1 MNIEHL
7 LRTRNRE
14 RSELLKRIV
23 DNLLAEH
30 SVSAAWLSGSASRGS
45 DDALSDLDIHIV
57 VDDQAIGHFIDNRR
71 MYASE
76 PAQPVLLMDNLAN
89 APVGGAYLLALYEGE
104 AGPQHVDWFWQPV
117 SKSYLPDD
125 EKILFSRV
133 ELPWIRG
140 EQWRCEAHRPPG
152 PPLGFNPTRRD
163 LLTHKIAF
171 FWAMSLIVAK
181 YIARGNG
188 GTVAR
193 MTGVIAG
200 ALDEIVALSD
210 ADTGFL
216 GTPEALPF
224 DLEAASAEVQFRTLR
239 NLAHYAEALGER
251 LVAQNVM
258 VSSEAVRQIYRFF
271 CLTEY
276 LATRTRHS

>member
-57 VDDQAIGHFIDNRR
+57 VDDQAIRYFMDNRR

-76 PAQPVLLMDNLAN
+76 PAQPVLLMDNFAN

-104 AGPQHVDWFWQPV
+104 FGPQHVDWFWQPV

-140 EQWRCEAHRPPG
+140 GQWRREAHRPPG
-152 PPLGFNPTRRD
+152 PPLSLNPTRRD

-193 MTGVIAG
+193 MTRVVARALEEIA
-200 ALDEIVALSD
+200 ALID
-210 ADTGFL
+210 ADTGFM
-216 GTPEALPF
+216 GTLETQPS

-239 NLAHYAEALGER
+239 SLAQYAEVLGNQIAVQGAETP
-251 LVAQNVM
+251 
-258 VSSEAVRQIYRFF
+258 SEAIIQIYRFF
-271 CLTEY
+271 CFAEA
-276 LATRTRHS
+276 LAARSWQT